1 MSKKITLFFAGFLFL
16 LNIFVWQEVFSLASP
31 QNLKVDFLS
40 VGQGD
45 SFLIRTPDS
54 HYILID
60 GGPDSSVLGKL
71 ADDMPFWDKTIDL
84 VVLTHPDSDHVTG
97 LIDVL
102 QKYKVNDILWTGIS
116 RDGAT
121 YQQWVSAVAKQKS
134 EGAKI
139 IIAKSGEGIKIGS
152 VLMEILN
159 PLNPLQ
165 GQYFKTDDNDTG
177 VVTKLT
183 YGKMSFLFEADITSK
198 QEQVLINSGENL
210 QSEVLKVAHH
220 GSKYSTSDLFLAAV
234 EPQVAVI
241 SDGKNNVYHF
251 PTADVLQRLDK
262 FGIKIFRTDI
272 NGDVDFVSDGNNI
285 KLINN

>member
-1 MSKKITLFFAGFLFL
+1 MQKKYIFFISAL
-16 LNIFVWQEVFSLASP
+16 LIALNFFTWKEVFKLESP
-31 QNLKVDFLS
+31 RVLKVDFLS

-45 SFLIRTPDS
+45 SFLVETPDK

-71 ADDMPFWDKTIDL
+71 GEYMPFWDRTIDL

-102 QKYKVNDILWTGIS
+102 SKYKIENILWTGIS

-121 YQQWVSAVAKQKS
+121 YQEWVNAVVKQKK
-134 EGAKI
+134 EGAQI
-139 IIAKSGEGIKIGS
+139 IIAKAGEEIKIGN
-152 VLMEILN
+152 VLMDVLN
-159 PLNPLQ
+159 PFNNLA

-177 VVTKLT
+177 VVTKLV
-183 YGKMSFLFEADITSK
+183 YGKTSFLFEADITGK
-198 QEQVLINSGENL
+198 EEQVLVNSGENL

-220 GSKYSTSDLFLAAV
+220 GSKYSTSDIFLAAV
-234 EPQVAVI
+234 QPEIAVI

-251 PTADVLQRLDK
+251 PTTDVLQRLEK
-262 FGIKIFRTDI
+262 FAIKIFRTDI

-285 KLINN
+285 KLVN